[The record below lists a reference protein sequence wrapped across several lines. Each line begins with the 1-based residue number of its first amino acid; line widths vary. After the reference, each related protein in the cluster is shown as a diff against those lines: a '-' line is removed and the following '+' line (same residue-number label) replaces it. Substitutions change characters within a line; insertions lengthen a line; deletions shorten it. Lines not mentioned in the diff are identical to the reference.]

1 MVSSLPILDH
11 TRYLEPL
18 QNLPTHVWPHKY
30 KSTLPRPPH
39 QGFFSC
45 DLCGVGTHAVLP
57 LPNVS
62 LMTTDTSLPASFRFH
77 NKEKNYPA
85 MVHGNHIQI
94 LTEHPLAKN
103 GTVIQGTLKLK
114 NAQIEQVE
122 LRTLDLLLE
131 PDGRTLAQRFLR
143 LSETPE
149 IESVQP
155 HTTRPLKPCRK
166 FYRSLDEKPGLYPLH
181 LRPSVLDITQRRVPL
196 FYKEGLERFA
206 SLVLEHRPPRA
217 RTLIYG
223 SGRLDYFAVFAI
235 QEVFRLLGVRN
246 MTSNCEHGYLA
257 AGSYMSH
264 LAGAPAPFVNLE
276 QATTA
281 PNAFY
286 LLSGW
291 NGMVSHPPVFDAI
304 LSREDFDGYYIDVM
318 MTESAR
324 EIARRFGPE
333 RVIILRS
340 GGDSQ
345 FILGIMNRLLYK
357 YPTAFEA
364 RFVSLFSDR
373 ASYEAFVNLA
383 SEEQFSPKEVA
394 HRLAPEFAYRER
406 IHQAIRD
413 IAKKLTR
420 KTPIHIPSLG
430 LSQTGGIVPHCL
442 WANVLASLGKLGIDA
457 SGTLQGG
464 VLQLPGQVNHES
476 HLQGFSPQHFMGRIP
491 VDASGASEAAR
502 RMELP
507 ADAYG
512 KMLEVSPRLLLDYSE
527 PDSRKELYIFFGS
540 QYASSMMNRS
550 RWLRKLKDGQT
561 QFIVIDPS
569 PDAFSLAH
577 AALILPVAPHVAS
590 TKLYQNGEWRLN
602 LSLPRRKAPG
612 QTRSDTTLVYD
623 LMATIAR
630 MLRESATLRMQHPD
644 IANLIDTG
652 YVPRRFEA
660 KGLPRYEGEVD
671 RALLWQRIQDYLS
684 GKHGNGLPLY
694 CRPEHENGE
703 PIRWETL
710 VTQGSLLHGGVG
722 TRKHRLDYDKGS
734 LPFTDIY
741 RQPVRYRFFV
751 PTSEDLQLP
760 RGIILNSGR
769 ASLAE
774 ATEENHFALNTVN
787 SGKRSY
793 PEEIPEDNPL
803 YVSLMLAERYN
814 LQAGDRVWITNR
826 ATRQSLVLRVFPS
839 ARLKGETVYLSIHKN
854 WREIHEDR
862 YVNLLTSH
870 RNRCP
875 YSGQTGLKCAQV
887 ELQKVDDFL
896 MR

>member
-1 MVSSLPILDH
+1 MVSSLPTLEH
-11 TRYLEPL
+11 TRYLEPI
-18 QNLPTHVWPHKY
+18 QSLPTHVWPPKY
-30 KSTLPRPPH
+30 QSQLPRPTH

-45 DLCGVGTHAVLP
+45 DLCGVGTHATLP
-57 LPNVS
+57 LPEVPLITS
-62 LMTTDTSLPASFRFH
+62 DTSLPASFRLQ
-77 NKEKNYPA
+77 NQQKNYPA

-94 LTEHPLAKN
+94 LTEQPLAK
-103 GTVIQGTLKLK
+103 GGAVLKGTLKLK
-114 NAQIEQVE
+114 NEPIEKVT

-143 LSETPE
+143 LSKTALTENST
-149 IESVQP
+149 IEKAS
-155 HTTRPLKPCRK
+155 PLEPCRK
-166 FYRSLDEKPGLYPLH
+166 FYRSLDEKKGLYPLH

-196 FYKEGLERFA
+196 FYKEALERFA

-223 SGRLDYFAVFAI
+223 SGRLDYFAVFAM

-257 AGSYMSH
+257 GGSYMTH
-264 LAGAPAPFVNLE
+264 LAGAPAPFVTIE
-276 QATTA
+276 QATTT
-281 PNAFY
+281 PEAFY

-291 NGMVSHPPVFDAI
+291 NGWVTHPPIFEA
-304 LSREDFDGYYIDVM
+304 LLARQDFDGYYIDVM

-345 FILGIMNRLLYK
+345 FILGVMNRLLYK
-357 YPTAFEA
+357 YPDAFES
-364 RFVSLFSDR
+364 RFISHFSDR
-373 ASYEAFVNLA
+373 SSYEAFVQLA
-383 SEEQFSPKEVA
+383 SEERFSPKAVA

-420 KTPIHIPSLG
+420 LTPIHIPSLG
-430 LSQTGGIVPHCL
+430 LSQTGGVVPHCL
-442 WANVLASLGKLGIDA
+442 WSNVLASLGKLGLNAQGELLGGI
-457 SGTLQGG
+457 LQI
-464 VLQLPGQVNHES
+464 PGQVNHET
-476 HLQGFSPQHFMGRIP
+476 HLQGFSPRHFMGRIP
-491 VDASGASEAAR
+491 VDEAGAIEAAR

-507 ADAYG
+507 TDAYG

-540 QYASSMMNRS
+540 QYASSMMNRA

-561 QFIVIDPS
+561 QFVVIDPS

-590 TKLYQNGEWRLN
+590 TKVYQNGEWQLS
-602 LSLPRRKAPG
+602 LSLPRRRAPG
-612 QTRSDTTLVYD
+612 QTRSDTTLIYD

-630 MLRESATLRMQHPD
+630 MLRQSATLRMQHPD
-644 IANLIDTG
+644 IANLIQTG
-652 YVPRRFEA
+652 YIPRRFEA
-660 KGLPRYEGEVD
+660 RGLPRYEGEVD
-671 RALLWQRIQDYLS
+671 RALLWQRIQDYFS

-694 CRPEHENGE
+694 CRPEHASGE
-703 PIRWETL
+703 PIRWEEL
-710 VTQGSLLHGGVG
+710 VKAGHLKHGGVG
-722 TRKHRLDYDKGS
+722 VHRQRLDYEQGT

-751 PTSEDLQLP
+751 PTAEDIQLP

-769 ASLAE
+769 ASLSE
-774 ATEENHFALNTVN
+774 NPEEQLFSQMTVN

-793 PEEIPEDNPL
+793 PQEIPEDNPL

-826 ATRQSLVLRVFPS
+826 ATRQSMVMRVIPS

-854 WREIHEDR
+854 RKEIQEER

>member
-1 MVSSLPILDH
+1 MASTLPTLEH

-18 QNLPTHVWPHKY
+18 QALPTHVWPLKY
-30 KSTLPRPPH
+30 KATLPRPKH
-39 QGFFSC
+39 RGFFSC
-45 DLCGVGTHAVLP
+45 DLCGVGTSAVLP
-57 LPNVS
+57 LPEVPMITS
-62 LMTTDTSLPASFRFH
+62 DTSLPGSFRL
-77 NKEKNYPA
+77 KSQDKNYPA

-94 LTEHPLAKN
+94 LTEAPLAKG
-103 GTVIQGTLKLK
+103 GTVLKGTLKLK
-114 NAQIEQVE
+114 NEAIEKVT

-143 LSETPE
+143 LSKTSMTEVMVPG
-149 IESVQP
+149 SA
-155 HTTRPLKPCRK
+155 RPLEPCRK
-166 FYRSLDEKPGLYPLH
+166 FSRSLDEKKGLYPIH

-196 FYKEGLERFA
+196 FYKEALERFA

-223 SGRLDYFAVFAI
+223 SGRLDYFGVFAI

-257 AGSYMSH
+257 GGSYLTH
-264 LAGAPAPFVNLE
+264 LAGAPIPLMTLE
-276 QATTA
+276 QATTS
-281 PNAFY
+281 PDAFY

-291 NGMVSHPPVFDAI
+291 NGLVTHPPVFEA
-304 LSREDFDGYYIDVM
+304 LLERPDFDGYYIDVM

-345 FILGIMNRLLYK
+345 LILGVMNRLLYK
-357 YPTAFEA
+357 YPEAFEA
-364 RFVSLFSDR
+364 RFISLFSDR
-373 ASYEAFVNLA
+373 ASYDEFVSLA
-383 SEEQFSPKEVA
+383 QEDRFAPKEVA
-394 HRLAPEFAYRER
+394 RRLAPEFAYRER

-413 IAKKLTR
+413 IAKKLIR
-420 KTPIHIPSLG
+420 LTPIHIPSMG

-442 WANVLASLGKLGIDA
+442 WANIFGALGKLGVTPE
-457 SGTLQGG
+457 GQLLGG
-464 VLQLPGQVNHES
+464 ILQLPGQINHET
-476 HLQGFSPQHFMGRIP
+476 HLQGFSPRHFMGRIP
-491 VDASGASEAAR
+491 VDDSGAMEAAR

-561 QFIVIDPS
+561 QFVVIDPY

-590 TKLYQNGEWRLN
+590 TNLYQNGEWRLS
-602 LSLPRRKAPG
+602 LSLPRRRAPG
-612 QTRSDTTLVYD
+612 QTRSDATLVYD

-630 MLRESATLRMQHPD
+630 MLRQSTTLRMQHPD
-644 IANLIDTG
+644 IANLIQTG
-652 YVPRRFEA
+652 YIPRRFEA
-660 KGLPRYEGEVD
+660 RGLPRYEGEVD
-671 RALLWQRIQDYLS
+671 RSLLWQRIQDYLS
-684 GKHGNGLPLY
+684 GKFGNGLPLY
-694 CRPEHENGE
+694 CRPEHPSGK
-703 PIRWETL
+703 PILWEEL
-710 VTQGSLLHGGVG
+710 VTHGTLMHGGVG
-722 TRKHRLDYDKGS
+722 THRHRLDYAEGR
-734 LPFTDIY
+734 LPFIDIY
-741 RQPVRYRFFV
+741 RKPVRYRFFV
-751 PTSEDLQLP
+751 PTPEDLEVP

-774 ATEENHFALNTVN
+774 SPEDSRFPFYTVN

-793 PEEIPEDNPL
+793 PKEIPEENPL

-814 LQAGDRVWITNR
+814 LQPGDKVWVTNR
-826 ATRQSLVLRVFPS
+826 ATRQSMVLKVIPS
-839 ARLKGETVYLSIHKN
+839 GRLKGETVYLSIHKN
-854 WREIHEDR
+854 RSEIDQDR

-875 YSGQTGLKCAQV
+875 YSGQTGLKCAQI